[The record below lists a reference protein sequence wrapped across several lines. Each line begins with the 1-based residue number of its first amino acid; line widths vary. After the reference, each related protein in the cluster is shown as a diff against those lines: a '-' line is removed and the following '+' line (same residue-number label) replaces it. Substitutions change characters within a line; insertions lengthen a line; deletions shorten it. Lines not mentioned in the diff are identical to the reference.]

1 MTPLLSAF
9 ALAYSDG
16 LFVIVVFWLVAVPLL
31 NAFTAAT
38 IIMGDLP
45 SNLAML
51 FGSSYLGYG
60 AYREYGKTQR
70 IKSGL
75 KL

>member
-1 MTPLLSAF
+1 
-9 ALAYSDG
+9 
-16 LFVIVVFWLVAVPLL
+16 
-31 NAFTAAT
+31 
-38 IIMGDLP
+38 MGDLP

-60 AYREYGKTQR
+60 AYREYGKKQR
-70 IKSGL
+70 LDQGL